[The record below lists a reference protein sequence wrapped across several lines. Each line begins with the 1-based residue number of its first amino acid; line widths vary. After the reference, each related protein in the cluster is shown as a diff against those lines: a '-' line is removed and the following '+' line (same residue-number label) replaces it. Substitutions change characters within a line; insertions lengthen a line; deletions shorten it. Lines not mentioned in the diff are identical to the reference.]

1 MNLTF
6 LGAAREVTGSCTL
19 IQTEGC
25 KLLVDCGLFQG
36 PKVLEELNHQ
46 SFGFDPS
53 EIDFV
58 LLTHAHI
65 DHSGRIP
72 KLVKDG
78 FKGRIVCTNATADLL
93 DIMLR
98 DSGHI
103 QEMEAEWKTRKN
115 QRAGLPPKQPLYTV
129 KDAEEALKYIQ
140 PVLYGQIIKLNDR
153 VKVRFA
159 DAGHIL
165 GSAIIELWIREGD
178 ETTKL
183 VFSGDLG
190 SHDRP
195 IIRNPEVID
204 SADYVIMESTY
215 GDRLHE
221 NLTTDMKRFIS
232 IINNTCRR
240 GGTVVIPSFAVGR
253 TQEIIYEL
261 NKYYDLFEK
270 AEVDEFLSI
279 PVYIDSPLAVSATN
293 IFKRHS
299 DCFDEEARDFIL
311 KGDNPLEFP
320 KLKLIKTVEESKALN
335 EDTSSKIIISASGMC
350 DAGRIKHHLKHNL
363 WRENSSVVF
372 VGYQAQGTLGR
383 IIKDGAQ
390 SVKIYGE
397 EIMVRA
403 EIYSLEGFSAHA
415 DQRDLMNWIGSMKH
429 KPQKVFLVHG
439 EQGAIDTLA
448 SLLREE
454 LGLDVE
460 VPAMGQACDIDGCK
474 ISRTNKGLF
483 KSIEQL
489 KRLSQNID
497 QLKYEFYVAMQ
508 RLERQTGIREES
520 ENTEELVN
528 KLIQLHK
535 NISDLNMLINSNTQA
550 G

>member
-1 MNLTF
+1 MDLTF

-19 IQTEGC
+19 IRTDDL

-36 PKVLEELNHQ
+36 PKVLEELNRQ

-78 FKGRIVCTNATADLL
+78 FKGSIICTSATADLL
-93 DIMLR
+93 DIMLK

-103 QEMEAEWKTRKN
+103 QEMEAEWQTRKN
-115 QRAGLPPKQPLYTV
+115 LRAGLPPQQPLYTV
-129 KDAEEALKYIQ
+129 QDAEEAMKHVQ
-140 PVLYGQIIKLNDR
+140 PVLYGQIISLNDR
-153 VKVRFA
+153 VTVRFA

-165 GSAIIELWIREGD
+165 GSAIIELWIREGQR
-178 ETTKL
+178 TTKL

-190 SHDRP
+190 SQDRP
-195 IIRNPEVID
+195 IIRNPEIID
-204 SADYVIMESTY
+204 GADLVIMESTY
-215 GDRLHE
+215 GDRLHQ
-221 NLTTDMKRFIS
+221 NPSTDMKRFLN

-261 NKYYDLFEK
+261 NKYYDHFEK

-299 DCFDEEARDFIL
+299 DCFNAEARDFIL

-320 KLKLIKTVEESKALN
+320 KLKLVKTVEESKALN
-335 EDTSSKIIISASGMC
+335 EDAGSKIIISASGMC

-363 WRENSSVVF
+363 WREESSIIF

-383 IIKDGAQ
+383 IIKDGAS

-397 EIMVRA
+397 EIAVRA
-403 EIYSLEGFSAHA
+403 EVHSLEGFSAHA
-415 DQRDLMNWIGSMKH
+415 DQKGLLDWIGAMKH
-429 KPQKVFLVHG
+429 KPKKVFLVHG
-439 EQGAIDTLA
+439 EQEALDTLA
-448 SLLREE
+448 GLLREQQ
-454 LGLDVE
+454 GLDVE
-460 VPAMGQACDIDGCK
+460 VPDMGQVYDVDGYQ
-474 ISRTNKGLF
+474 SGRADVGVLR
-483 KSIEQL
+483 SMEQL
-489 KRLSQNID
+489 KELRENID

-508 RLERQTGIREES
+508 RLEGQTGLGQEAGKL
-520 ENTEELVN
+520 EELVN
-528 KLIQLHK
+528 KLIQLQK
-535 NISDLNMLINSNTQA
+535 NISDLNMIINSKTLA